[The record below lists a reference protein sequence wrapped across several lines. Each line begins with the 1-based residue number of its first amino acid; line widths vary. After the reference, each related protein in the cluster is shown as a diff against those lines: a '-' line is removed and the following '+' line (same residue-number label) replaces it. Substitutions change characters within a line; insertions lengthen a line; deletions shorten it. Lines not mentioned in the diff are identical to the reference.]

1 MEYYREAGPRLS
13 FGSQPGEDD
22 LRQLASKGVKTILNI
37 RLPGEESALPFE
49 RDRELA
55 ESLGM
60 AYVNIP
66 VSREELTEAV
76 LLEVHRT
83 LSEAKE
89 KGPVF
94 MH

>member
-22 LRQLASKGVKTILNI
+22 LRELASKGVKTILNI
-37 RLPGEESALPFE
+37 RLPNEESALPFE
-49 RDRELA
+49 RERELA

-60 AYVNIP
+60 AYVSIP
-66 VSREELTEAV
+66 VGRDELTESV
-76 LLEVHRT
+76 LLEVHGALRD
-83 LSEAKE
+83 AKE
-89 KGPVF
+89 KGLVF